1 MPRARADVRAGTAE
15 QQGENAKGKVMYTIR
30 VLKWAVTVVA
40 AVICLAVLPPL
51 AIAQPAG

>member
-1 MPRARADVRAGTAE
+1 MPGARADVRAGTAE
-15 QQGENAKGKVMYTIR
+15 QQGENARGKVMYTIR